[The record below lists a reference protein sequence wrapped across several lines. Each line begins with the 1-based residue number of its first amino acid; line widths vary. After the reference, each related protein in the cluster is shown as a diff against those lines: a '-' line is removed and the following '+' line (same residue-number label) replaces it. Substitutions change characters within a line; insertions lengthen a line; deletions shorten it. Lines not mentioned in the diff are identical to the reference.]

1 MDQYLVVNSKH
12 RNLFKLNYILTIM
25 NILFFMIALLLIS
38 VSFSNFVFASSYDIN
53 MPTGS
58 ASPDAPYFWQNEK
71 SGLATGDIDI
81 FIGDTVI
88 WKNADTTIHTVTS
101 GTPDDGPDGIFGN
114 SDFINPGQSYQFTF
128 DIKGQYPYYCLIHP
142 WMTGT
147 VLVTDGYQTIPDV
160 GQTIGDGSAMFDVEY
175 QFDRILSLVAIDEGQ
190 KLLTFEIIG
199 NRSDDDV
206 LKIRLPADLIDGPFI
221 IIVDGKKITD
231 FEQFKDDKLNTISI
245 TMPENSKLLTIIG
258 TTIIPE
264 FGAFPIVILSIA
276 IICITLL
283 GQKSRIKLKM

>member
-1 MDQYLVVNSKH
+1 MS
-12 RNLFKLNYILTIM
+12 I
-25 NILFFMIALLLIS
+25 FFLIILLIS
-38 VSFSNFVFASSYDIN
+38 VPFANFAFASSYDIN
-53 MPTGS
+53 MPTGA

-128 DIKGQYPYYCLIHP
+128 DKKGQYPYFCLIHP

-160 GQTIGDGSAMFDVEY
+160 GQTIGDGKSVFDVEY
-175 QFDRILSLVAIDEGQ
+175 RFNRALSLNAITEGQ
-190 KLLTFEIIG
+190 KSITFEILG
-199 NRSDDDV
+199 NAKSDDNT
-206 LKIRLPADLIDGPFI
+206 LKLRLPAGLIDGPFV
-221 IIVDGKKITD
+221 IIVDGEKITD
-231 FEQFKDDKLNTISI
+231 YEHLQENDLNTISI
-245 TMPENSKLLTIIG
+245 AIPVDSKLLTIIG
-258 TTIIPE
+258 TSIVPE
-264 FGAFPIVILSIA
+264 FGAFSIVVFTVAIVTILLI
-276 IICITLL
+276 
-283 GQKSRIKLKM
+283 GQKSRFQLNL

>member
-1 MDQYLVVNSKH
+1 
-12 RNLFKLNYILTIM
+12 
-25 NILFFMIALLLIS
+25 MITLLLIS

-101 GTPDDGPDGIFGN
+101 GTPNDGPDGIFGN

-128 DIKGQYPYYCLIHP
+128 DKKGQYPYYCLIHP

-160 GQTIGDGSAMFDVEY
+160 GQTIGDGKSVFDVEY
-175 QFDRILSLVAIDEGQ
+175 RFNRALSLNTITEGQ
-190 KLLTFEIIG
+190 KSITFEILG
-199 NRSDDDV
+199 NAQSDDNT
-206 LKIRLPADLIDGPFI
+206 LKLRLPAGLIDGPFV
-221 IIVDGKKITD
+221 IIVDGEKLTD
-231 FEQFKDDKLNTISI
+231 YEHFKDNDLNTISI
-245 TMPENSKLLTIIG
+245 SIPDDSKLLTIIG
-258 TTIIPE
+258 TSIVPE
-264 FGAFPIVILSIA
+264 FGSLSIVILAIA
-276 IICITLL
+276 IVSIMIT
-283 GQKSRIKLKM
+283 GQKSRFRLNL